1 MSKRTRESTQ
11 QIREHLARLSE
22 LRETLV
28 NSQVAEAGS
37 SDGTVEVRIGHQAEH
52 RVRINGYKADGL
64 DNNEIESQIIQAYN
78 LATRQL
84 ESQMQAVLE
93 NRA

>member
-1 MSKRTRESTQ
+1 
-11 QIREHLARLSE
+11 
-22 LRETLV
+22 
-28 NSQVAEAGS
+28 
-37 SDGTVEVRIGHQAEH
+37 
-52 RVRINGYKADGL
+52 VRINGYKADGL